1 METDEAIA
9 AVLNLDYRL
18 IPLSFRP
25 VPFWDEGLNGRF
37 TKATKENMV
46 SSFWVISCD
55 VSQGTEHPTRLKVSV
70 VRK

>member
-1 METDEAIA
+1 MKMDKAIA

-37 TKATKENMV
+37 TKATKEASGPSHVM
-46 SSFWVISCD
+46 SLRARS
-55 VSQGTEHPTRLKVSV
+55 TELG
-70 VRK
+70 